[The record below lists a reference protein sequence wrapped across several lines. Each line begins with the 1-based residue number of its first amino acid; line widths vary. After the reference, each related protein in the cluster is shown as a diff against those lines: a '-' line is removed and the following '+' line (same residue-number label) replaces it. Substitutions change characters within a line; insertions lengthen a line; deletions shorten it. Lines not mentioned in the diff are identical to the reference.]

1 MNEQRS
7 GAGLSTADM
16 VVGMEGRASDQAAE
30 TEPRQTSE
38 GAFPTDRPAE
48 ADGRTVGNGT
58 SAPATAAASA
68 GQAPLL
74 TEDKAAAFRTRW
86 DTIQASFVDEPRQ
99 SVEQADS
106 LVAEAIKH
114 LAEVFAQERST
125 LEEQW
130 SRGGEVSTDALRL
143 GLQRYRSF
151 FQRLLAV

>member
-1 MNEQRS
+1 MNDRRS
-7 GAGLSTADM
+7 GASLSTADM
-16 VVGMEGRASDQAAE
+16 VAGMEHPDSEQAAE
-30 TEPRQTSE
+30 TPPGQTSD
-38 GAFPTDRPAE
+38 GASPTDRRAE
-48 ADGRTVGNGT
+48 EDTSTAQNGA
-58 SAPATAAASA
+58 SAPAATATA
-68 GQAPLL
+68 QTPLL
-74 TEDKAAAFRTRW
+74 TEDKAATFRARW

-130 SRGGEVSTDALRL
+130 SRGDEVSTDALRL

>member
-7 GAGLSTADM
+7 GTGLSTADM
-16 VVGMEGRASDQAAE
+16 VAGMEHRNGDQAAE
-30 TEPRQTSE
+30 AQPRQTGD
-38 GAFPTDRPAE
+38 GAFPAARPAKE
-48 ADGRTVGNGT
+48 TPTAQNGAT
-58 SAPATAAASA
+58 ATAPAGAARA
-68 GQAPLL
+68 QTPLL
-74 TEDKAAAFRTRW
+74 AEDKAADFRSRW
-86 DTIQASFVDEPRQ
+86 DSIQAGFVDEPRQ

-114 LAEVFAQERST
+114 LAEVFARESAT

>member
-16 VVGMEGRASDQAAE
+16 VAGMGRHDGEVAAE
-30 TEPRQTSE
+30 TQPSQTGN
-38 GAFPTDRPAE
+38 GATPT
-48 ADGRTVGNGT
+48 DGRTEDRRAEKD
-58 SAPATAAASA
+58 APAAQNGAAAA
-68 GQAPLL
+68 GAQAPLL
-74 TEDKAAAFRTRW
+74 TEDKAAGFRARW

-114 LAEVFAQERST
+114 LAEVFAKERST

-130 SRGGEVSTDALRL
+130 SRGDTVSTDALRL

>member
-1 MNEQRS
+1 MIEQRS

-16 VVGMEGRASDQAAE
+16 VAGMEGRSEEQAAV
-30 TEPRQTSE
+30 TEAKRPE
-38 GAFPTDRPAE
+38 DGAFPTERPTE
-48 ADGRTVGNGT
+48 VDGRTVRNG
-58 SAPATAAASA
+58 ATATTPTAS
-68 GQAPLL
+68 GDQTPLL
-74 TEDKAAAFRTRW
+74 SEDKAAAFRARW
-86 DTIQASFVDEPRQ
+86 DAIQASFVDEPRQ
-99 SVEQADS
+99 SVEQADG

-130 SRGGEVSTDALRL
+130 SRGDEVSTDALRL

>member
-7 GAGLSTADM
+7 GAGPSTADM
-16 VVGMEGRASDQAAE
+16 VAGIEGHASGQAAE
-30 TEPRQTSE
+30 TQPRQTGDDAS
-38 GAFPTDRPAE
+38 GTDRRAE
-48 ADGRTVGNGT
+48 EDTRTTQNGAA
-58 SAPATAAASA
+58 APAATAGA
-68 GQAPLL
+68 QTPLL
-74 TEDKAAAFRTRW
+74 TEDKAAAFRARW

-130 SRGGEVSTDALRL
+130 SRGDEVSTDALRL